1 MIDTIGTHSSMAINH
16 VVFKVVKSTVIVE
29 NVWKTVEKWI
39 KKLEW
44 EGAACM
50 SIDLLIGEEN
60 NSCAMDS

>member
-1 MIDTIGTHSSMAINH
+1 MAIKH
-16 VVFKVVKSTVIVE
+16 VAFKVVKSTVIVE

-39 KKLEW
+39 KKLDW

-50 SIDLLIGEEN
+50 SIDLLIGEEK

>member
-1 MIDTIGTHSSMAINH
+1 MAIKH
-16 VVFKVVKSTVIVE
+16 VVFKVVKSTVIIE

-44 EGAACM
+44 EGATCM